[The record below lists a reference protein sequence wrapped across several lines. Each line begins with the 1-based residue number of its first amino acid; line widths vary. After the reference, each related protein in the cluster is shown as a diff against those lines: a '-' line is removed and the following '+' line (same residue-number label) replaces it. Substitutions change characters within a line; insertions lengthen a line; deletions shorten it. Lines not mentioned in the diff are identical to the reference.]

1 MAKQKKEDNRDVFEK
16 ALDYLPEAAV
26 VGSAL
31 AGRYV
36 GRKGARKYIDEAMR
50 SKTRPKGMTAEEAD
64 MLKTQAGRE
73 RYVRDSGQG
82 AAVAYSIPAGAL
94 ALGYR
99 GAEMASDSK
108 KRRK

>member
-1 MAKQKKEDNRDVFEK
+1 MAKKQEDNRDIFDR

-26 VGSAL
+26 VGSAV

-36 GRKGARKYIDEAMR
+36 GRKSARKYIDETMR

-73 RYVRDSGQG
+73 RFVRDSGRG
-82 AAVAYSIPAGAL
+82 AAVGYSIPGIAAVT
-94 ALGYR
+94 GYR
-99 GAEMASDSK
+99 GAEYLDNSK